1 MTALRKT
8 TAALISDA
16 APFAIRAERASDV
29 AAREALLDACFGDNR
44 HTRTCQRL
52 RDGRAPAEG
61 LALSAVRQ
69 GRVVG
74 SVRLWHVSAGGI
86 PALMLG
92 PLAVEASSRQLGV
105 GAALMDHALAAA
117 KARGHRAVILLGD
130 APYYARFGFS
140 AAKTGELSLP
150 GAFERDRL
158 LGLELSEG
166 ALDDAWGM
174 IAPTGAPLP
183 KPKAGPTRQEGT
195 SSCRAWLDAMPE
207 NLPEPSAGAA
217 STLPQRHH
225 HGAPDRDL
233 GHDRAGP
240 PGAPLGRLRAGGL
253 RRCQAIPIAPR
264 GVAHSGEKPLNRAKP
279 ARIIPSPSHDRGS
292 DAPSPDFNRL
302 AL

>member
-1 MTALRKT
+1 MTALRKAT
-8 TAALISDA
+8 TALTPEA

-29 AAREALLDACFGDNR
+29 AAREALLDACFGDDR
-44 HTRTCQRL
+44 HMRTCQRL

-69 GRVVG
+69 GRLVG
-74 SVRLWHVSAGGI
+74 TVRLWHVSAGGI

-140 AAKTGELSLP
+140 TAKTGALALP

-158 LGLELSEG
+158 LGLELGEG
-166 ALDDAWGM
+166 ALDGAWGM

-183 KPKAGPTRQEGT
+183 KSRASRASKA
-195 SSCRAWLDAMPE
+195 L
-207 NLPEPSAGAA
+207 LV
-217 STLPQRHH
+217 
-225 HGAPDRDL
+225 
-233 GHDRAGP
+233 
-240 PGAPLGRLRAGGL
+240 
-253 RRCQAIPIAPR
+253 PR
-264 GVAHSGEKPLNRAKP
+264 VA
-279 ARIIPSPSHDRGS
+279 
-292 DAPSPDFNRL
+292 
-302 AL
+302 